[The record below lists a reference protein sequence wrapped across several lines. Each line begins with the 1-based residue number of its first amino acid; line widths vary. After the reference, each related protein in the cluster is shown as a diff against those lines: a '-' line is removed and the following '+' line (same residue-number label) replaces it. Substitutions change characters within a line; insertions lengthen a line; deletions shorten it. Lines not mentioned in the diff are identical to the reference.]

1 MNFRTKVAM
10 VRPIGL
16 RSTAVTSTNARP
28 PTGAKA
34 GGGATGSDVCG
45 PGRPTNRA
53 AVPPITPNAASPI
66 GVIGRVSP
74 CARLAQTNARS
85 APSRDGGT
93 G

>member
-1 MNFRTKVAM
+1 MAAA
-10 VRPIGL
+10 RPTGL
-16 RSTAVTSTNARP
+16 RSTAVTSTKARP
-28 PTGAKA
+28 PTAAKA

-45 PGRPTNRA
+45 PGRPTSRA
-53 AVPPITPNAASPI
+53 AVPPSTPNAGSPI

-74 CARLAQTNARS
+74 WARLAQTNARS